1 MYVCILLFQIQCTNR
16 SLVEVANNSFTHDY
30 CGYQPDDSI
39 RCNLT
44 AHNTAG
50 SSAVQTVVK
59 TKSCAGK
66 LFCSKVLLLTL
77 LTLLVLL

>member
-1 MYVCILLFQIQCTNR
+1 MRVIKHVWLLLQLQCTDR
-16 SLVEVANNSFTHDY
+16 SMVKVANNTFTQDY

-50 SSAVQTVVK
+50 SSLKQTVVK
-59 TKSCAGK
+59 TKSCVDK
-66 LFCSKVLLLTL
+66 P
-77 LTLLVLL
+77 